1 MDSPTI
7 SVTPPK
13 NGISI
18 DHPYTTTIP
27 TSRRTPVA
35 STHGGPVNP
44 PTPYQTPSPP
54 KTGRSTYCYRY
65 RSIPAMV
72 RHDIDVAEQ
81 LLSQLKPPNGSHC
94 TVADGISKAFVQMCT
109 ATGEVFIALDDK
121 GTEVVWGGGSNDI
134 IY

>member
-1 MDSPTI
+1 
-7 SVTPPK
+7 
-13 NGISI
+13 
-18 DHPYTTTIP
+18 
-27 TSRRTPVA
+27 
-35 STHGGPVNP
+35 
-44 PTPYQTPSPP
+44 
-54 KTGRSTYCYRY
+54 
-65 RSIPAMV
+65 MV